1 MSIAR
6 DLAIAVAAAA
16 LWSAS
21 ARRPE
26 AAALGVA
33 AGVLAAVCGFLL
45 HEWGHLVAS
54 LGCGSVVHF
63 PDRVLAPLLF
73 HFDTRKNDRRQ
84 HLLMSAG
91 GYAASAL
98 GTAAIVAL
106 SSWSTWSGR
115 TAISL
120 SVLGAV
126 ATVVLEMPTTVRVL
140 RGGPLPDG
148 YAYRPPR
155 AAAEA
160 VDRG

>member
-1 MSIAR
+1 MVW
-6 DLAIAVAAAA
+6 L
-16 LWSAS
+16 AS

-26 AAALGVA
+26 EAVLGVV
-33 AGVLAAVCGFLL
+33 AGVLLALCGFLL
-45 HEWGHLVAS
+45 HEWGHLLAS
-54 LGCGSVVHF
+54 LFCGSVVHF

-73 HFDTRKNDRRQ
+73 HFDTLKNDRRQ

-91 GYAASAL
+91 GYAASVL
-98 GTAAIVAL
+98 GTAAIAAL

-140 RGGPLPDG
+140 RGGPLPEG
-148 YAYRPPR
+148 YAYRPPGS
-155 AAAEA
+155 AAGADE
-160 VDRG
+160 RG